1 MPNWNHIVRERLAVL
16 RLPPEREIEIV
27 EELALHLEAAYEA
40 ALAAGLSEAEAEARA
55 MRGYDWRLL
64 ECELSRAEQPLATR
78 TLQPSLELIER
89 KGGLR
94 MESLL
99 QDLRFSA
106 RMLMKK
112 PGFTLIAVI
121 TLALGI
127 GANTVIFSGVYWML
141 FQPLPYTN
149 AERLAVVSQVGRQ
162 ESEVGVS
169 YPDFID
175 WRARSAAFERMAAS
189 SGIYVN
195 LTIGDDVERV
205 AGSRVSTEFFPLLG
219 GRAQLGRVFL
229 AEEFRPGAGKVVVLG
244 DKLWQERFGAD
255 AGVIGRTIKLDDQS
269 YTVVGVMPPSFLYPF
284 RSVFWT
290 PLESEEE
297 PGLLQDATANHYWI
311 IGALKPGVGLDA
323 ATKEI
328 AALARATS
336 QQKPVGQP
344 ELTVKVARL
353 RDTIRNLTKYRTPIF
368 ALQFAVLFV
377 LLIGSVNLANL
388 LLARNATRRQ
398 EFTIRMAL
406 GAGRGRL
413 ARQLLVES
421 LLLGLFGNLLGL
433 LLASWGM
440 SALRADGVFRLP
452 GAGEIEI
459 NAPVL
464 LITLFVSLLTSLAF
478 GLGPAL
484 MAARQDLNEC
494 LKTGGA
500 VADPRRR
507 RLSGILVAAEVAL
520 AVALLTGS
528 GLMIRTVLNLANEAP
543 GFDPKHAGA
552 ITISIPPSNSK
563 NSKDGARDGRSDHEI
578 LASYFDEAIRRI
590 RALPGVESVGGV
602 TYPPMVGYNP
612 GVDFAIGGRA
622 AETELRADIQP
633 ITPDYFQAIGI
644 PLLRGRQF
652 TEAEMK
658 PQPEAAIVNNTFAKK
673 FWPNED
679 PMGKHILLQD
689 DNLPRGPLVV
699 VGLAGDVKQFGLATE
714 PRPEIYLPMR
724 RNSMTLIVRTSGN
737 PVQWAAAVR
746 ETIQGLDNRPAIS
759 MRTLEEMVDRTAFS
773 RRALALLMGV
783 LGAVALLLAAMGIYG
798 VISYLVAQRTREM
811 GIRLALG
818 AQRHDLL
825 KLVLGQGVRLTMI
838 GVAAGLTLALALTR
852 FLSSLLYGVS
862 AADPITF
869 ASIALLFAGVA
880 LTASYLPARRAMKVD
895 PITALRHE

>member
-1 MPNWNHIVRERLAVL
+1 MNPNWKQIVREHLAIL

-27 EELALHLEAAYEA
+27 EELSLHMEAVYEG
-40 ALAAGLSEAEAEARA
+40 ALADGLSEAEAMARA
-55 MRGYDWRLL
+55 VRGYDWRLL
-64 ECELSRAEQPLATR
+64 ECELSRAEQPPAAR
-78 TLQPSLELIER
+78 ALQPPLELIER
-89 KGGLR
+89 GGGLR

-99 QDLRFSA
+99 QDLRFGA
-106 RMLMKK
+106 RMLLKR

-127 GANTVIFSGVYWML
+127 GANTVIFSGVYWMFL
-141 FQPLPYTN
+141 QPLPYPN
-149 AERLAVVSQVGRQ
+149 AERMAVISQTGRQ

-175 WRARSAAFERMAAS
+175 WKARSAAFERMAALR
-189 SGIYVN
+189 GIYVN
-195 LTIGDDVERV
+195 LTAGDDVERV
-205 AGSRVSTEFFPLLG
+205 AGSLVSTEFFPLLG

-229 AEEFRPGAGKVVVLG
+229 AEEFRPGAGKVVVLS

-284 RSVFWT
+284 RSVLWT

-297 PGLLQDATANHYWI
+297 PGLLQDATANNYEI
-311 IGALKPGVGLDA
+311 IGALKPGVSLDA
-323 ATKEI
+323 AAKEM
-328 AALARATS
+328 ATLARLTS
-336 QQKPVGQP
+336 QRKPAGQP

-353 RDTIRNLTKYRTPIF
+353 RDTVRTLTKYRTPIF

-377 LLIGSVNLANL
+377 LLIASVNLANL
-388 LLARNATRRQ
+388 LLARNAARRQ

-433 LLASWGM
+433 LLAAWGLK
-440 SALRADGVFRLP
+440 ALRSVDGIRLP
-452 GAGEIEI
+452 GASEVEI

-464 LITLFVSLLTSLAF
+464 LITLFVSLLTSLAV
-478 GLGPAL
+478 GIGPAL

-500 VADPRRR
+500 VADTRRR

-520 AVALLTGS
+520 AAALLTGS
-528 GLMIRTVLNLANEAP
+528 GLMIRTVLNLTNEDP
-543 GFDPKHAGA
+543 GFNPKHAVA
-552 ITISIPPSNSK
+552 VTITIPPSK
-563 NSKDGARDGRSDHEI
+563 NDGRSEHEI
-578 LASYFDEAIRRI
+578 LASYFDEAIRSI

-602 TYPPMVGYNP
+602 AYPPMVGYNP
-612 GVDFAIGGRA
+612 GVNFTIGGRA
-622 AETELRADIQP
+622 TETGLRADIQP

-652 TEAEMK
+652 TEAEMR
-658 PQPEAAIVNNTFAKK
+658 PQSEAAIINNAFAKK

-679 PMGKHILLQD
+679 PLGKHILLQG

-699 VGLAGDVKQFGLATE
+699 VGLAGDVKQFGLAAE
-714 PRPEIYLPMR
+714 PRPEIYLPTR
-724 RNSMTLIVRTSGN
+724 RNSMTLIVRTGGN
-737 PVQWAAAVR
+737 PAQWAVSVR
-746 ETIQGLDNRPAIS
+746 ETVQRLDNRVAIG

-773 RRALALLMGV
+773 RRTLALLMAV

-825 KLVLGQGVRLTMI
+825 
-838 GVAAGLTLALALTR
+838 
-852 FLSSLLYGVS
+852 
-862 AADPITF
+862 
-869 ASIALLFAGVA
+869 
-880 LTASYLPARRAMKVD
+880 
-895 PITALRHE
+895 